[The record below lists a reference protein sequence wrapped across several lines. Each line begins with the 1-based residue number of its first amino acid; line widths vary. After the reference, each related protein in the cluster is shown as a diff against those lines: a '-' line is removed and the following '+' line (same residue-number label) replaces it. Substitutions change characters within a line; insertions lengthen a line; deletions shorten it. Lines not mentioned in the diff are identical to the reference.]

1 MKETKAEPLT
11 RQLECPVAGSRC
23 RASTSRIR
31 AVTTLAPASVL
42 LLTLIAGIGTAQE
55 RPLQDREIGATAS
68 QQMRVLL
75 DEKATRTPAQ
85 RKMSSDLLLNM
96 RGDRG
101 RSLRS
106 EVPELR
112 TSVAVDEAEFTL
124 VDIKAEVTEDLLS
137 RIQDLGGTVVNSHP
151 QYRAIRARIPV
162 QSLESLAE
170 SPDASSMRSADE
182 YQLHQ
187 VNTSEGDVA
196 HAASAARTRFAVDG
210 TGVRIG
216 VISDSVEALSDLQ
229 NSGDLAAVT
238 VLAGQG
244 GSGTSEG
251 TAMLEIVHD
260 LAPGAELLF
269 ATANGGQAQFAQNI
283 LALHAAGSA
292 VIVDDVSYF
301 AEPVFQDGIIAQAV
315 ASVVADGAQYYSSA
329 GNSGNLN
336 DATSGVWEGDFV
348 ATPPPLPLVGLGD
361 AHDFGGGANFNTI
374 TLDTRSVFT
383 LQWSDPQGASANDYD
398 LFLLNSALTQVFASS
413 TNVQDGNDDPF
424 EIIGSSDFNDT
435 NNVLVVIR
443 HPGAQR
449 RYLHL
454 NTNRGRL
461 AQATDGQ
468 TSGHSA
474 AVGAFSVA
482 AVDVATANGG
492 AFSGGGQNPVERFSS
507 DGPRRIFYDA
517 NNTPITPGDVSSTGG
532 VVRQKPDIAAADGV
546 TTATPGFD
554 RFFGTSAAAPHA
566 AAIGALLLDLD
577 SSQSPAD
584 IRTVYSTTALD
595 IEAQGVD
602 RDSGVGIIMVDAALA
617 ALERPHLS
625 VTKSGVPPAA
635 SVSFSVTVSNEGPAG
650 AQNVIATETLP
661 EGVTFVSSDSCV
673 VTAPR
678 VLTCSLGSIPAG
690 DSRQFSITVA
700 VGAEDAGL
708 VDSLPSVEFDP
719 Q

>member
-329 GNSGNLN
+329 GNSGI
-336 DATSGVWEGDFV
+336 GVC
-348 ATPPPLPLVGLGD
+348 T
-361 AHDFGGGANFNTI
+361 
-374 TLDTRSVFT
+374 
-383 LQWSDPQGASANDYD
+383 
-398 LFLLNSALTQVFASS
+398 
-413 TNVQDGNDDPF
+413 
-424 EIIGSSDFNDT
+424 
-435 NNVLVVIR
+435 
-443 HPGAQR
+443 
-449 RYLHL
+449 
-454 NTNRGRL
+454 
-461 AQATDGQ
+461 
-468 TSGHSA
+468 
-474 AVGAFSVA
+474 
-482 AVDVATANGG
+482 
-492 AFSGGGQNPVERFSS
+492 
-507 DGPRRIFYDA
+507 
-517 NNTPITPGDVSSTGG
+517 
-532 VVRQKPDIAAADGV
+532 
-546 TTATPGFD
+546 
-554 RFFGTSAAAPHA
+554 
-566 AAIGALLLDLD
+566 
-577 SSQSPAD
+577 
-584 IRTVYSTTALD
+584 
-595 IEAQGVD
+595 
-602 RDSGVGIIMVDAALA
+602 
-617 ALERPHLS
+617 
-625 VTKSGVPPAA
+625 
-635 SVSFSVTVSNEGPAG
+635 
-650 AQNVIATETLP
+650 
-661 EGVTFVSSDSCV
+661 
-673 VTAPR
+673 
-678 VLTCSLGSIPAG
+678 
-690 DSRQFSITVA
+690 
-700 VGAEDAGL
+700 
-708 VDSLPSVEFDP
+708 
-719 Q
+719 

>member
-1 MKETKAEPLT
+1 MGL
-11 RQLECPVAGSRC
+11 
-23 RASTSRIR
+23 
-31 AVTTLAPASVL
+31 
-42 LLTLIAGIGTAQE
+42 
-55 RPLQDREIGATAS
+55 RE
-68 QQMRVLL
+68 
-75 DEKATRTPAQ
+75 
-85 RKMSSDLLLNM
+85 
-96 RGDRG
+96 
-101 RSLRS
+101 
-106 EVPELR
+106 
-112 TSVAVDEAEFTL
+112 
-124 VDIKAEVTEDLLS
+124 
-137 RIQDLGGTVVNSHP
+137 
-151 QYRAIRARIPV
+151 
-162 QSLESLAE
+162 
-170 SPDASSMRSADE
+170 
-182 YQLHQ
+182 
-187 VNTSEGDVA
+187 
-196 HAASAARTRFAVDG
+196 
-210 TGVRIG
+210 
-216 VISDSVEALSDLQ
+216 
-229 NSGDLAAVT
+229 
-238 VLAGQG
+238 
-244 GSGTSEG
+244 
-251 TAMLEIVHD
+251 
-260 LAPGAELLF
+260 
-269 ATANGGQAQFAQNI
+269 
-283 LALHAAGSA
+283 
-292 VIVDDVSYF
+292 
-301 AEPVFQDGIIAQAV
+301 
-315 ASVVADGAQYYSSA
+315 SSA
-329 GNSGNLN
+329 YPISGNLN

-443 HPGAQR
+443 HPGAQG